1 MSTKER
7 LLSILEE
14 NKGEYLSGEEIAS
27 RLELSRAAVWKG
39 IQALRREG
47 HQISAVTNKG
57 YALNLDSD
65 VLSKQGILTWLKEK
79 MGG

>member
-47 HQISAVTNKG
+47 PKISAVTNKG
-57 YALNLDSD
+57 YAFNLDSY
-65 VLSKQGILTWLKEK
+65 VLSKQGSLTLSLIHI
-79 MGG
+79 